1 MRKMT
6 ITFSDKENA
15 ILEETGKLLN
25 IKPGDIIRA
34 ILLPFF
40 YSAFVGPDEQV
51 TKQSYDEWCV
61 FLQDMK
67 SLYSEDKH

>member
-1 MRKMT
+1 MRRME
-6 ITFSDKENA
+6 IIFSDKEND
-15 ILEETGKLLN
+15 ILEDTSKLLD

-51 TKQSYDEWCV
+51 TKKSYDEWCM

-67 SLYSEDKH
+67 SLYSENKH